1 MREVTRDSG
10 VRKFVCL
17 FLDRCFAGQRVHIYI
32 IEVGKDF
39 KGFQIRL
46 ALAGFIHTDR
56 TAGYFQGVCKLLLGQ
71 SFSFSQI
78 SEHITELCQMDR
90 LLMLVS

>member
-1 MREVTRDSG
+1 MSG
-10 VRKFVCL
+10 SFVCL
-17 FLDRCFAGQRVHIYI
+17 FLDRCFAGQRVHVYI
-32 IEVGKDF
+32 IEVGKTSRVPDL
-39 KGFQIRL
+39 L

-78 SEHITELCQMDR
+78 SEHITKLCQMDR